1 MTADDHMAAPR
12 ELAKGDGA
20 TEREIVSLLGL
31 AASQIEV
38 ALREEEAPIAT
49 LGRSVTQLANAAEAL
64 DSALSALPPD
74 AHEARRRLAEQR
86 DALRADA
93 REATVALQF
102 HDRLVQ
108 RLTHVRDSLAWLGEF
123 VDSCGHHGPAAG
135 WDGLR
140 DRIRSQYSMQQE
152 RLMFDLLVRGATPD
166 EVLHALADLRRGGAA
181 GHVDLF

>member
-1 MTADDHMAAPR
+1 MTRDTHTAPPR
-12 ELAKGDGA
+12 ELATGDGV

-49 LGRSVTQLANAAEAL
+49 LGRSVTQLAAAAEAL
-64 DSALSALPPD
+64 DAALATLPD
-74 AHEARRRLAEQR
+74 GDARRAVEDKR
-86 DALRADA
+86 DALLADA
-93 REATVALQF
+93 RDATVALQF

-123 VDSCGHHGPAAG
+123 VDRHGHRGPAAG

>member
-1 MTADDHMAAPR
+1 MTRDTHKAAPR
-12 ELAKGDGA
+12 EIATGDGV

-49 LGRSVTQLANAAEAL
+49 LGRSVTRLADAAQAL
-64 DSALSALPPD
+64 DAALAVVPEGDARRALD
-74 AHEARRRLAEQR
+74 EQRHALLQEAR
-86 DALRADA
+86 D
-93 REATVALQF
+93 ATVALQF

-123 VDSCGHHGPAAG
+123 VDSCGHHGPAPG

-166 EVLHALADLRRGGAA
+166 EVLHALADLRRGGGA

>member
-1 MTADDHMAAPR
+1 MMRDPHPPR
-12 ELAKGDGA
+12 ELAEGDGV

-49 LGRSVTQLANAAEAL
+49 LGRGVTQLAGAAAAL
-64 DSALSALPPD
+64 EVALAALPPD
-74 AHEARRRLAEQR
+74 AAAARQAIETQR
-86 DALRADA
+86 DTLRAEA

-123 VDSCGHHGPAAG
+123 VDSHGHHGPAAG

-140 DRIRSQYSMQQE
+140 ERIREQYSMQQE
-152 RLMFDLLVRGATPD
+152 RMMFDLLVRGATPD